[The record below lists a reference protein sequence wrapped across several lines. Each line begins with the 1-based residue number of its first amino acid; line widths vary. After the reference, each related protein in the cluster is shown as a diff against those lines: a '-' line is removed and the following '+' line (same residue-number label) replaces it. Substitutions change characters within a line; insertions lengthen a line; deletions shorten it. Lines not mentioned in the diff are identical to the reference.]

1 MKTIKYLIL
10 DDKDNIILSTI
21 EEDKKEIIYY
31 IKDKNKLITFK
42 DYEYRTSQII
52 QNKIKIYAYT
62 NDKQLIRSS
71 RSFNT
76 QLNIIINSIDNLKY
90 LKKEVEK
97 EVYRHVNILI
107 HNLIT
112 INAHDMQE
120 MFNFISQS
128 DLSNNTKRAKK
139 FIEEKIIENP
149 IKASSVFLK
158 LMKSNI
164 ETKTEFSVFSK
175 LYEDNPILNYK
186 NYNIRDVLLNIMYNF
201 FSDLTDK
208 NVELDIKS
216 SSSKAYFDYESI
228 QVALF
233 HMIDNTIKYIKDDT
247 KLTIEF
253 IDLINQVDII
263 FNMISLKV
271 DDEEKKKIFIEGFSS
286 KTAKKNGKAGKGI
299 GMSRVKQI
307 LVLNNGDIN
316 LTEGTDCN
324 MQNTEYANNIFKISL
339 RKENYSI

>member
-1 MKTIKYLIL
+1 MTSIKYLIL
-10 DDKDNIILSTI
+10 DNQENIILSTI
-21 EEDKKEIIYY
+21 EENKKDIICF
-31 IKDKNKLITFK
+31 IEEENKLINFQ
-42 DYEYRTSQII
+42 DHEYRVS
-52 QNKIKIYAYT
+52 KIFNGNVKVYAYT
-62 NDKQLIRSS
+62 TDKKLIRSS
-71 RSFNT
+71 RSFKT
-76 QLNIIINSIDNLKY
+76 QLNIIINFIDNLKY
-90 LKKEVEK
+90 FKVEVEK

-149 IKASSVFLK
+149 TKASSVFLK

-186 NYNIRDVLLNIMYNF
+186 NYNIHDVLLNIMYNF
-201 FSDLTDK
+201 FSELTDK

-233 HMIDNTIKYIKDDT
+233 HMIDNTIKYIKNDT
-247 KLTIEF
+247 TLNIEF

-271 DDEEKKKIFIEGFSS
+271 QDDEKEKIFIEGFST
-286 KTAKKNGKAGKGI
+286 KIAKKNGKAGKGI

-307 LVLNNGDIN
+307 LALNNGDIS
-316 LTEGTDCN
+316 LSEGNKFNSIDTK
-324 MQNTEYANNIFKISL
+324 YSNNIFKISL
-339 RKENYSI
+339 KKENCFI